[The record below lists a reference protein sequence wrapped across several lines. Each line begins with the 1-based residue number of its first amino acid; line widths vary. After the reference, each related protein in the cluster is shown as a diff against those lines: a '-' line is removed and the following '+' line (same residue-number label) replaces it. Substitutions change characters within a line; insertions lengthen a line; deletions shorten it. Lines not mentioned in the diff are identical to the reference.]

1 MRVSNA
7 AARTLRS
14 RSTTILACVA
24 VGAVAVA
31 GTQAWAAGSSHPT
44 YTGCLK
50 TTTGAIYNVKQGA
63 KPLAACSGTD
73 ATLKLSSGDITSVA
87 AGTGLAG
94 GATGGDA
101 ALSLAPG
108 YQLPQ
113 NCSQGALPV
122 LDQSGAWTCG
132 GGNTLPFSDQSIA
145 SLSSVEEFL
154 GTADIKFTCNAI
166 HQEGELAIESAS
178 TSSSFNMFYV
188 PLNSSTAGDTGFN
201 PPDGVPIQAAANG
214 GSTGTFVYSTPDGEV
229 VTGTVTWFYD
239 AGPQTC
245 QFHGVMQYSHT

>member
-1 MRVSNA
+1 MRVANA
-7 AARTLRS
+7 AARALRS

-50 TTTGAIYNVKQGA
+50 TATGAIYNVKKGS
-63 KPLAACSGTD
+63 KPLAACSGSD
-73 ATLKLSSGDITSVA
+73 ASLKLSNGDITAVT
-87 AGTGLAG
+87 AGTGLSG
-94 GATGGDA
+94 GATGGNA
-101 ALSLAPG
+101 ALSLAPS

-113 NCSQGALPV
+113 NCGDQSSVASQGGSWV
-122 LDQSGAWTCG
+122 CSDT
-132 GGNTLPFSDQSIA
+132 TLPFSDQSIA

-166 HQEGELAIESAS
+166 HQEGELAIEAAS
-178 TSSSFNMFYV
+178 SSSSFNMFYV
-188 PLNSSTAGDTGFN
+188 PLGSTAAADVGFN
-201 PPDGVPIQAAANG
+201 PPDGVPIQAAHNG

-239 AGPQTC
+239 SGPQTC